1 MAQIYSP
8 WDNPPEAGDILLASK
23 EFEAP
28 MPEAEDAEGMESAGE
43 TDMMAEALSIIN
55 EQAQLI
61 KSLTA
66 QLTGTPELP
75 SV

>member
-8 WDNPPEAGDILLASK
+8 WDNPQEAGGIVLASK

-28 MPEAEDAEGMESAGE
+28 MPEAEYSEGTESAGDP
-43 TDMMAEALSIIN
+43 DMMAEALSIIN

-66 QLTGTPELP
+66 QLTGAPELP

>member
-8 WDNPPEAGDILLASK
+8 WDNPQEAGGIVLASK

-28 MPEAEDAEGMESAGE
+28 LPGAEDSGGMEAAGE
-43 TDMMAEALSIIN
+43 ADMMSEALSIIN

-66 QLTGTPELP
+66 QLTGAPELP